1 MSTALVSSSTLASA
15 TARIDTTRV
24 GNSTTLGYVDALDQS
39 IGARPG
45 DQALQYDERWSDLHG
60 DKRQNLGQHR
70 DRSIRFGGIYVS
82 REVGT
87 TIMQA
92 QAQASLPKSTSIPE
106 AEKQIRIYEF
116 NQSLIGTPEVV
127 TTVGVARF

>member
-15 TARIDTTRV
+15 TARIDATRA
-24 GNSTTLGYVDALDQS
+24 GNSTNLNYVDALDHS

-45 DQALQYDERWSDLHG
+45 DQALQYDERCSDLRGH
-60 DKRQNLGQHR
+60 KRQNPGQQR
-70 DRSIRFGGIYVS
+70 DRSIRFGGIFVS

-92 QAQASLPKSTSIPE
+92 QAQASLPKSVSIPE

-116 NQSLIGTPEVV
+116 NQSLIGPPEAVTVV
-127 TTVGVARF
+127 GLARF